1 MKNLQKSALLCALAL
16 ALGATGCTTPVT
28 PRKPPPTDQ
37 TTAELAA
44 RCTQLIA
51 FFDRFGASRSNNSD
65 GRRNHTRI
73 AAEIDCDRGFYAEG
87 IATMDD
93 LLRRKKFTP
102 PPAGPDEPEDNN

>member
-1 MKNLQKSALLCALAL
+1 MKNFRKSALLCTLVL
-16 ALGATGCTTPVT
+16 TLGAAGCTTPRT
-28 PRKPPPTDQ
+28 PPPTDQ
-37 TTAELAA
+37 NTARLAA
-44 RCTQLIA
+44 RCTQLIS

-73 AAEIDCDRGFYAEG
+73 AAEIDCDRGLYAEG
-87 IATMDD
+87 IATMED